1 MVMFTGVGTAAGQT
15 APFRAATS
23 EEELHACHKDSRYKR
38 PAKNEHRWTGNGRG
52 NFDQILTRNPDCCA
66 TTLSM
71 TAFDAVGRR
80 EAANM
85 NRAPGSEKKSETARQ
100 PLEAGSATPNPK
112 LLEFV
117 KALAPGCRGSL
128 APAQT
133 GRTVMRT
140 AIYARF
146 STELQQ
152 ERSIEDQF
160 ALCRAYA
167 AKNGLDVTAVYDDRA
182 RSGASI
188 FGRDGLMRMMDAA
201 RDGAFDVILVEA
213 LDRLARDQEDLA
225 GVWKRLNF
233 LGIEL
238 RAVHDGKADQI
249 QIGIRGL
256 VGALYLQDL
265 AHKVRR
271 GMSGVIRDG
280 RHAGGRAYGYRPVPG
295 KPGELQ
301 IDEDEAAIVR
311 EIFKSYVGGKTPR
324 EIAMRLNARKVP
336 PPRGRYWTAS
346 TLNGSLKRH
355 NGVIQNDL
363 YAGRIVWNKV
373 RMIKDPDTGNRVS
386 RPNPSFE
393 WQSIDAPHLRI
404 VTQELYERAIALKQE
419 RGGPVPCHT
428 RKPKRALSGL
438 LKCGCCGAGMS
449 VKDTRKGRQRIQCT
463 QMKEAGTCEHRRVYD
478 LDTIERT
485 VFDGLKAN
493 LTTPDLITANVETY
507 NEERKRL
514 ASGLIANH
522 ASKSVWRG
530 SNASSTVSSNP
541 T

>member
-1 MVMFTGVGTAAGQT
+1 
-15 APFRAATS
+15 
-23 EEELHACHKDSRYKR
+23 
-38 PAKNEHRWTGNGRG
+38 
-52 NFDQILTRNPDCCA
+52 
-66 TTLSM
+66 
-71 TAFDAVGRR
+71 
-80 EAANM
+80 
-85 NRAPGSEKKSETARQ
+85 
-100 PLEAGSATPNPK
+100 
-112 LLEFV
+112 
-117 KALAPGCRGSL
+117 
-128 APAQT
+128 
-133 GRTVMRT
+133 MRT

-167 AKNGLDVTAVYDDRA
+167 AKNGLDVVGTYDDRA

-201 RDGAFDVILVEA
+201 RDGTFDVILVEA
-213 LDRLARDQEDLA
+213 LDRLSRDQEDLA
-225 GVWKRLNF
+225 GLWKRLNF

-280 RHAGGRAYGYRPVPG
+280 RHAGGRAYGYKPVPG

-301 IDEDEAAIVR
+301 IDDEAAIVR
-311 EIFKSYVGGKTPR
+311 EIFESYVGGKTPR

-373 RMIKDPDTGNRVS
+373 RMIKDPDTGKRVS

-393 WQSIDAPHLRI
+393 WQSIDAPRNSTSGQSRSSRSGAARSL
-404 VTQELYERAIALKQE
+404 VTPESRS
-419 RGGPVPCHT
+419 
-428 RKPKRALSGL
+428 ALS
-438 LKCGCCGAGMS
+438 
-449 VKDTRKGRQRIQCT
+449 
-463 QMKEAGTCEHRRVYD
+463 RV
-478 LDTIERT
+478 
-485 VFDGLKAN
+485 F
-493 LTTPDLITANVETY
+493 
-507 NEERKRL
+507 
-514 ASGLIANH
+514 
-522 ASKSVWRG
+522 
-530 SNASSTVSSNP
+530 
-541 T
+541 

>member
-1 MVMFTGVGTAAGQT
+1 MQRNGTQN
-15 APFRAATS
+15 S
-23 EEELHACHKDSRYKR
+23 
-38 PAKNEHRWTGNGRG
+38 
-52 NFDQILTRNPDCCA
+52 
-66 TTLSM
+66 
-71 TAFDAVGRR
+71 
-80 EAANM
+80 
-85 NRAPGSEKKSETARQ
+85 
-100 PLEAGSATPNPK
+100 
-112 LLEFV
+112 
-117 KALAPGCRGSL
+117 
-128 APAQT
+128 
-133 GRTVMRT
+133 GRTEMRT

-146 STELQQ
+146 STELQH
-152 ERSIEDQF
+152 ERSIEDQV

-167 AKNGLDVTAVYDDRA
+167 AKNGLTVASVYDDRA

-188 FGRDGLMRMMDAA
+188 LGRDGLMQMMDAA

-213 LDRLARDQEDLA
+213 LDRLSRDQEDLA
-225 GVWKRLNF
+225 GLWKRLNF

-280 RHAGGRAYGYRPVPG
+280 RHAGGRAYGYRAVTG

-311 EIFKSYVGGKTPR
+311 EIFESYVDGKTPR
-324 EIAMRLNARKVP
+324 EIAARLNARKVT

-346 TLNGSLKRH
+346 TINGSFKRH
-355 NGVIQNDL
+355 NGLILNDL

-373 RMIKDPDTGNRVS
+373 RMIKDPDTGKRVS
-386 RPNPSFE
+386 RPNLSSE

-404 VTQELYERAIALKQE
+404 IAQDQFDQALAIKQE
-419 RGGPVPCHT
+419 RGGALPSRT
-428 RKPKRALSGL
+428 RKPKRVLSGL
-438 LKCGCCGAGMS
+438 LKCGCCGSGMA

-463 QMKEAGTCEHRRVYD
+463 QMKEAGTCGHRRAYD
-478 LDTIERT
+478 LDTIERL

-493 LTTPDLITANVETY
+493 LTTPDLIAAYVETY

-514 ASGLIANH
+514 SASLIANRSRIERRLARVKREFERVFQSYVKGFSEEAEVRQPLAELRAERKQLEADL
-522 ASKSVWRG
+522 ASAEKPPETVALHPTALARYRQQVEDLQRVLSSESLTENRDAIIALRELVAAIIVQPTPVGAPIQVEVRG
-530 SNASSTVSSNP
+530 RLAALIGHEVFP
-541 T
+541 AARMWGERW